1 MTSMYNHSCCIDY
14 LIGSRLHN
22 LVPFAWCHSIR
33 LSSLRALVRFS
44 SWSWRWMFSSIR
56 AWMVSWS
63 SKFNVGRTSRAR
75 GAKNSSGFGPLMAA
89 LVPGDKN
96 HIFGRWCL
104 SSGKVNPV
112 QREKFVQCRTARCS
126 ALCPQRG
133 GDNGLFPRPRVESRR
148 RAALKS
154 IHRFHTSDH
163 NRQSSRTLLYDPLE
177 IFQMLI
183 RHSNFKLNFN
193 NNYSK

>member
-63 SKFNVGRTSRAR
+63 SKFNVGRTSRTR

-89 LVPGDKN
+89 LVPGTK
-96 HIFGRWCL
+96 IT
-104 SSGKVNPV
+104 SSD
-112 QREKFVQCRTARCS
+112 
-126 ALCPQRG
+126 G
-133 GDNGLFPRPRVESRR
+133 GASRR
-148 RAALKS
+148 GKWIPFKEKSLFSAGLRGARRFVRRGEVTTVSFQGHGWKAAAG
-154 IHRFHTSDH
+154 
-163 NRQSSRTLLYDPLE
+163 LL
-177 IFQMLI
+177 
-183 RHSNFKLNFN
+183 
-193 NNYSK
+193 